1 MSIVARIK
9 ALDEDKGIQ
18 YLLEAASE
26 ILQNPIAMFDT
37 TYALQAY
44 TDVTTDDPL
53 WNELITTKTFSM
65 ETQAFFAN
73 ECFTEDVANTDKVV
87 ILKSEKLA
95 YDRILG
101 NIFSREQI
109 KVSNIIMVGCKTP
122 LGDEAPEAIME
133 LADKI
138 SSIISEDEY
147 FIAFGRASHQ
157 SIINNLLDGVI
168 RDPLLYT
175 PHVQILYEGFDD
187 YLYIAV
193 VDVPQKEN
201 HQENLEYFYGLLMRT
216 YPIFKFAVYGD
227 NVIMLISS
235 KHSQFD
241 ETMFFDMQNN
251 PFRQHGLFAGI
262 STSFENLYELRE
274 YYDKAVVALK
284 KGLAENDGRHFFYSV

>member
-9 ALDEDKGIQ
+9 ALEEDKGIQ
-18 YLLEAASE
+18 YLLDAAYE

-37 TYALQAY
+37 TYALQAF
-44 TDVTTDDPL
+44 TDVSTDDPL
-53 WNELITTKTFSM
+53 WNELIASKTFSM

-73 ECFTEDVANTDKVV
+73 ECFTEEVANTDKVV
-87 ILKSEKLA
+87 ILKSDKLA

-157 SIINNLLDGVI
+157 TIINNLLDGVI
-168 RDPLLYT
+168 RDPLIYT
-175 PHVQILYEGFDD
+175 PHVQIIYEGFDD

-193 VDVPQKEN
+193 VGVPPKEN
-201 HQENLEYFYGLLMRT
+201 QQESLEYFYGLLMRT

-227 NVIMLISS
+227 YIIMLISS

-262 STSFENLYELRE
+262 SASFENLYELHE
-274 YYDKAVVALK
+274 YYDKAVAALK
-284 KGLAENDGRHFFYSV
+284 KGLAGNDGRHFFYSV